1 MKITNKYIGMLL
13 SIGMMLAIVT
23 GCQDPSDF
31 RKVRNEAITNL
42 QRGGMIDFDDI
53 RQKKLLKGDDP
64 NTGVFTALIYDPNN
78 NAASYNVG
86 ISVGGNRVQLGD
98 NYTTFPTTLEIKASD
113 IRAATGNDLEFGEAY
128 TITGEVTT
136 DDGTV
141 FGPTAVTT
149 TTNGA
154 GETTVT
160 GGNTDNEL
168 LATGSPQALSFPVT
182 VVCGSVTAPSALAGT
197 WRADETRHSS
207 RVGET
212 LNNNDYQIVAGPGA
226 NQFTIVNFY
235 NQGNDFVVTQDPESG
250 DLSADAQLSYV
261 DDTGRSAYDGAPVSS
276 QIEAVLGPQAARNY
290 GCANLIVL
298 YLYHTRA
305 DTGGGALSSIRSEI
319 RLTKQ

>member
-53 RQKKLLKGDDP
+53 RQKKLLKGNNP
-64 NTGVFTALIYDPNN
+64 NSGVFTALIYDPNN
-78 NAASYNVG
+78 NATSYNVG

-98 NYTTFPTTLEIKASD
+98 NYTTFPTTLEIQASD
-113 IRAATGNDLEFGEAY
+113 IRAAIGTDLEFGEAY
-128 TITGEVTT
+128 NITGEVTT

-141 FGPTAVTT
+141 FGPTSVSTS
-149 TTNGA
+149 TNGA

-168 LATGSPQALSFPVT
+168 LATGSPQALDFALT
-182 VVCGSVTAPSALAGT
+182 VVCPEVTAPSALAGT
-197 WRADETRHSS
+197 WRAQETRHSG

-212 LNNNDYQIVAGPGA
+212 LNGNDYQIVAGPGA

-235 NQGNDFVVTQDPESG
+235 NQGNDFVVTQDTETG
-250 DLSADAQLSYV
+250 DLSAEAQLSYV

-276 QIEAVLGPQAARNY
+276 QIEAVSGPSAARNY
-290 GCANLIVL
+290 GCADLIVL

>member
-1 MKITNKYIGMLL
+1 MLL

-53 RQKKLLKGDDP
+53 RQKKVLAGSNP

-86 ISVGGNRVQLGD
+86 IEVGGNRVQLGD
-98 NYTTFPTTLEIKASD
+98 NYTTFPTTLEIQASD
-113 IRAATGNDLEFGEAY
+113 IRAAMGVDLEFGEAY
-128 TITGEVTT
+128 EITGEVTT
-136 DDGTV
+136 EDGTV
-141 FGPTAVTT
+141 FGSTSVSTS
-149 TTNGA
+149 TNGA

-168 LATGSPQALSFPVT
+168 LATGSPQALDFALT
-182 VVCGSVTAPSALAGT
+182 VVCPEVTAPSALAGT
-197 WRADETRHSS
+197 WRAQETRHSG

-212 LNNNDYQIVAGPGA
+212 LNGNDYQIVAGPGA

-235 NQGNDFVVTQDPESG
+235 NQGNDFVVTQDTETG
-250 DLSADAQLSYV
+250 DLSAEAQLSYV

-276 QIEAVLGPQAARNY
+276 QIEAVSGPSAARNY
-290 GCANLIVL
+290 GCADLIVL

>member
-1 MKITNKYIGMLL
+1 MLL

-53 RQKKLLKGDDP
+53 RQKKLLKGNNP
-64 NTGVFTALIYDPNN
+64 NSGVFTALIYDPNN
-78 NAASYNVG
+78 NATSYNVG

-98 NYTTFPTTLEIKASD
+98 NYTTFPTTLEIQASD
-113 IRAATGNDLEFGEAY
+113 IRAAIGTDLEFGEAY
-128 TITGEVTT
+128 NITGEVTT

-141 FGPTAVTT
+141 FGPTSVSTS
-149 TTNGA
+149 TNGA

-168 LATGSPQALSFPVT
+168 LATGSPQALDFALT
-182 VVCGSVTAPSALAGT
+182 VVCPEVTAPSALAGT
-197 WRADETRHSS
+197 WRAQETRHSG

-212 LNNNDYQIVAGPGA
+212 LNGNDYQIVAGPGA

-235 NQGNDFVVTQDPESG
+235 NQGNDFVVTQDTETG
-250 DLSADAQLSYV
+250 DLSAEAQLSYV

-276 QIEAVLGPQAARNY
+276 QIEAVTGPNAARNY
-290 GCANLIVL
+290 GCADLIVL

-305 DTGGGALSSIRSEI
+305 DTGGGALSSIRSQI